1 VVRCLNVQRRT
12 RDHGRTKNQALRT
25 ENGTHYADLKEALT
39 AALTIA
45 IVLALTS
52 PVAGH
57 SGPPF
62 PIVTNEKR
70 GPYVISVWT
79 DPDAT
84 DDGVAAGQFWVI
96 IEPAL
101 KEQSTPPGTHARVSV
116 RALSTAVPAGPRAPE
131 SALSAAAAAVRGDVT
146 NQFVTI
152 VLDHEGPFAV
162 HVDVEGPLGRAGVD
176 SHVDATYDLR
186 PPPYMLAWYLGPFV
200 IVGILWTRLLLRR
213 RAARAASGRTAHP

>member
-1 VVRCLNVQRRT
+1 MT
-12 RDHGRTKNQALRT
+12 
-25 ENGTHYADLKEALT
+25 GTPGHLEMVS
-39 AALTIA
+39 TIG
-45 IVLALTS
+45 VLLALTMT
-52 PVAGH
+52 AAAH

-62 PIVTNEKR
+62 PIVTNESR

-96 IEPAL
+96 IEPAM
-101 KEQSTPPGTHARVSV
+101 SGHTIPSGTQARVTV
-116 RALSTAVPAGPRAPE
+116 RALSAPAPAGPRAPD
-131 SALSAAAAAVRGDVT
+131 SALSAAATAVRGDLT
-146 NQFVTI
+146 NQFATV

-176 SHVDATYDLR
+176 ARVDATYDLR
-186 PPPYMLAWYLGPFV
+186 PAPYMLAWYLGPFV

-213 RAARAASGRTAHP
+213 RAARSASGGATQP